1 MTLNRLLKPLL
12 NFVFSPDKEGS
23 MSHLGSVNESLC
35 SGWFYLHKDLLEHYA
50 NIAIPSWAYSTY
62 SLRLCTLNYH
72 VVLLGF

>member
-23 MSHLGSVNESLC
+23 MSHLDSVR
-35 SGWFYLHKDLLEHYA
+35 FYLHKDLLEHYA

-62 SLRLCTLNYH
+62 FLRLCTLNYH